1 MTSYLAMHHLFRAS
15 LGAMIASCSVLAADL
30 KVDPSEMPRFPAYEP
45 QDVLKTFQVKKGY
58 HLELAAHEP
67 LVLDPITM
75 CFDEKGRLF
84 VVEMVDYS
92 ERREEDPHL
101 GRVRMLEDV
110 DGDGKFDRA
119 SVYADDLPWPTA
131 LVCYDGGV
139 FIGASPDIIWAR
151 DNDGDGQA
159 DERKTVFTGFGA
171 EASRLNVQGLFNSF
185 QWGIDNRIH
194 GTSGTTG
201 GNRIKRSDDPNDK
214 GIAMRRVDFSFDPR
228 KLDMRIEN
236 GGGQYGMSF
245 DSQGRKFMCSNSSHA
260 QHSVYAHRYGGG
272 NPHYAMPSARVGIAK
287 EGAAA
292 EVFRLSADEP
302 WRVIR
307 TRWRISG
314 VVRGMVEGGG
324 RVSGYFTGA
333 TGVTVQ
339 KGDAYGPSFVD
350 NLFVGDAGGNLVHRK
365 IVEANGIELIA
376 RRPDDEQ
383 TYEFIASTDNWFRP
397 VHFQNGPDGCLYIAD
412 MYRET
417 IEHPWSIPP
426 EIKKHLD
433 LNSGNDRGRIY
444 RIAPDGFGYPGAVDL
459 GAKSNGELVGL
470 LDHSSGW
477 HRETAS
483 RLLYT
488 RKVDAKVLSSALT
501 GTKTALGRIHGLHLA
516 SALGGLSANDVR
528 KALRH
533 GDARVREH
541 ALALSESFELSGQ
554 VAKLASDSSARVRFQ
569 LALTLSQIEA
579 EGEYEIIAQLLKRDH
594 ADRWIRAAA
603 LNAISGQAGK
613 LFADL
618 AQDAAF
624 RKEGAARA
632 LLSELARLIG
642 ARGVAAEVNKVL
654 SVAGGEW
661 LSEDM
666 LSYVPALDAGLRARR
681 KGIVDFDGGA
691 EFSKRFA
698 ALPGILVLANRP
710 DRGSIRLA
718 GLGGHRFAGNG
729 MRSLLRSNFSEETK
743 RPALMALLDMPE
755 TAAYHDIRG
764 AWENLGES
772 LQNVAI
778 AGFMRSRT
786 RTRAMLEEM
795 DEGSLSPKF
804 LDARQIQS
812 LRASR
817 DKTVKGLVTKLFGA
831 EKQVDY
837 AGLMARFKP
846 ALSTKGDAGRGRA
859 IYQQRCA
866 TCHRANGEGH
876 QLGPDMVTVKT
887 KGRENLLLNIINPNA
902 EVAPQFMAFEV
913 ETKDDESF
921 TALIGNETTTH
932 LTLQMASGIEQT
944 LVRTAIKGVRSS
956 GKSLMP
962 EELHKDLSV
971 EQMADLL
978 TFIEQSN

>member
-1 MTSYLAMHHLFRAS
+1 
-15 LGAMIASCSVLAADL
+15 MIASFSVSAAEL

-45 QDVLKTFQVKKGY
+45 ETVLETFKVKQGY

-119 SVYADDLPWPTA
+119 SVYADNLPWPTA
-131 LVCYDGGV
+131 LICYDGGV
-139 FIGASPDIIWAR
+139 FVGASPDIIWAR

-159 DERKTVFTGFGA
+159 DERKPVFTGFGS
-171 EASRLNVQGLFNSF
+171 EVTRLNVQGLFNSF

-201 GNRIKRSDDPNDK
+201 GNRIKRTDDPNDK
-214 GIAMRRVDFSFDPR
+214 GIVMRRVDFSFDPR

-260 QHSVYAHRYGGG
+260 QHSVYAHRYGGA

-339 KGDAYGPSFVD
+339 KGNAYGPSFID

-365 IVEANGIELIA
+365 IVESNGVDLIA
-376 RRPDDEQ
+376 RRPNDEQ

-426 EIKKHLD
+426 EIKQHLD

-444 RIAPDGFGYPGAVDL
+444 RIAPDGFKHPGKVDL
-459 GAKSNGELVGL
+459 SGKSDAELVSL
-470 LDHSSGW
+470 LDHVGGW
-477 HRETAS
+477 QRETAS
-483 RLLYT
+483 RLLFT
-488 RKVDAKVLSSALT
+488 RKPSRPVVAKALSRTTT
-501 GTKTALGRIHGLHLA
+501 GLGRVHALHLA
-516 SALGGLSANDVR
+516 SALGHLQEDDLKLAF
-528 KALRH
+528 KHA
-533 GDARVREH
+533 DARVREH
-541 ALALSESFELSGQ
+541 AIALAESFDLGHELMSF
-554 VAKLASDSSARVRFQ
+554 KSDSSARVRFQ
-569 LALTLSQIEA
+569 LALTMSRIKMPT
-579 EGEYEIIAQLLKRDH
+579 EYGVIGGLLTRD
-594 ADRWIRAAA
+594 ADDRWIRAAA
-603 LNAISGQAGK
+603 LNAVASEAGS
-613 LFADL
+613 LFALL
-618 AQDAAF
+618 AEDGQF
-624 RKEGAARA
+624 RKRPESGAI
-632 LLSELARLIG
+632 LSELAQMIG
-642 ARGVAAEVNKVL
+642 ARAQTAEVERVL
-654 SVAGGEW
+654 NAAGAEW
-661 LSEDM
+661 LSSDM
-666 LSYVPALDAGLRARR
+666 RAYLPALNSGLRSRR
-681 KGIVDFDGGA
+681 QSILDYRDNDSFISRFAKLPALLASSTEIDAQTIQLAAIGGFEFAGKPLVGLLSSTSPNSIKQSALRALLGMPEGGA
-691 EFSKRFA
+691 YAGVISVWSGLDDSLKRA
-698 ALPGILVLANRP
+698 AV
-710 DRGSIRLA
+710 A
-718 GLGGHRFAGNG
+718 GF
-729 MRSLLRSNFSEETK
+729 LRS
-743 RPALMALLDMPE
+743 
-755 TAAYHDIRG
+755 G
-764 AWENLGES
+764 
-772 LQNVAI
+772 
-778 AGFMRSRT
+778 SRT
-786 RTRAMLEEM
+786 KLMLAAMAQGKLVR
-795 DEGSLSPKF
+795 GL
-804 LDARQIQS
+804 LNARQIQT

-837 AGLMARFKP
+837 AGLMARFRP
-846 ALSTKGDAGRGRA
+846 ALSTKGDKGRGKA

-876 QLGPDMVTVKT
+876 HLGPDMVTVKT

-913 ETKDDESF
+913 ETKDDESI

-962 EELHKDLSV
+962 EELHKDLTV

-978 TFIEQSN
+978 SFIEQSN